1 LKDNFRK
8 EFKKIIFCNK
18 KTISKNLT
26 VTELT
31 NLKNINQPTIKI
43 TFNSKNL
50 SKSVDNNINAIK
62 ILYDDEVRSLK
73 TNT

>member
-1 LKDNFRK
+1 MKDNFRK

>member
-31 NLKNINQPTIKI
+31 NLKNINQPTMKI

-73 TNT
+73 TNI

>member
-1 LKDNFRK
+1 MKDNFRK

-73 TNT
+73 TNI